1 MGLARNL
8 KRILKSTAEK
18 ILLELSSHYIKQR
31 AKQTLKK
38 QDNSSPTMSSRNHL
52 TTEPLPTTIATS
64 STGTSE
70 KITMGTQIE
79 PVPHVRDWCIDR
91 IHHLADHGGMEDQL
105 NALAIASEFDEWIN
119 IPEGTHQLD
128 YLCLEEEGWGDQE
141 IDIR

>member
-1 MGLARNL
+1 MVG
-8 KRILKSTAEK
+8 RILRA
-18 ILLELSSHYIKQR
+18 LFYHYIKQR

-38 QDNSSPTMSSRNHL
+38 PDNSLPTTSSRKHL
-52 TTEPLPTTIATS
+52 TTEPQPTTIATS

-70 KITMGTQIE
+70 KITMETQIE

-119 IPEGTHQLD
+119 IPEGVHELD

>member
-1 MGLARNL
+1 MFLRLLKIINWFLTRN
-8 KRILKSTAEK
+8 KSAPIVDE
-18 ILLELSSHYIKQR
+18 
-31 AKQTLKK
+31 A
-38 QDNSSPTMSSRNHL
+38 
-52 TTEPLPTTIATS
+52 
-64 STGTSE
+64 TSE
-70 KITMGTQIE
+70 KTTMETQIE

-119 IPEGTHQLD
+119 IPEGVHELD

>member
-1 MGLARNL
+1 M
-8 KRILKSTAEK
+8 E
-18 ILLELSSHYIKQR
+18 
-31 AKQTLKK
+31 
-38 QDNSSPTMSSRNHL
+38 
-52 TTEPLPTTIATS
+52 
-64 STGTSE
+64 
-70 KITMGTQIE
+70 TQIE

-119 IPEGTHQLD
+119 IPEGTHELD

>member
-8 KRILKSTAEK
+8 KKILKSTVEK

-31 AKQTLKK
+31 AKQTSKR
-38 QDNSSPTMSSRNHL
+38 QDNSSSTTSSQNPL
-52 TTEPLPTTIATS
+52 TTENLPSTMGTS

-70 KITMGTQIE
+70 KTTMETQIE
-79 PVPHVRDWCIDR
+79 PVPYVRDWCIDR

-119 IPEGTHQLD
+119 IPEGTHELD

>member
-1 MGLARNL
+1 MGLVQNL
-8 KRILKSTAEK
+8 KKTLSKLAEK
-18 ILLELSSHYIKQR
+18 ILVELSYHYIKQR
-31 AKQTLKK
+31 AKQTTKR
-38 QDNSSPTMSSRNHL
+38 QDNSSTTTSLQKHL
-52 TTEPLPTTIATS
+52 TTEYQPTTIATS

-70 KITMGTQIE
+70 KTTMETQIE

-119 IPEGTHQLD
+119 IPEGTQELD

-141 IDIR
+141 VDIR

>member
-1 MGLARNL
+1 MVG
-8 KRILKSTAEK
+8 RILRA
-18 ILLELSSHYIKQR
+18 LFYHYIKQR
-31 AKQTLKK
+31 AKQTSKK
-38 QDNSSPTMSSRNHL
+38 PDNSSHITSSRNHL
-52 TTEPLPTTIATS
+52 TTEPQPTTIATS

-70 KITMGTQIE
+70 KTTMETQIE
-79 PVPHVRDWCIDR
+79 PVPYVRDWCIDR

-119 IPEGTHQLD
+119 IPEGTQEID